1 MFYILQSITLFFLIF
16 IFILD
21 PKPIFAREN
30 TMPRLQPLTRNPQ
43 PATRNPHP
51 ASHIP
56 QPATRNPQ
64 SQIRNPQAE
73 NLDKIIDGFEKAE
86 KSDEEIPDILKGFE
100 DETEKEVK
108 TEEETETPVNETKTG
123 AVSLDG
129 HLKLGASYNIAHE
142 KAQAGETDW
151 RGLSRLRSELQ
162 LELRTKFSES
172 WQSLITAVGY
182 YDFAYTI
189 QGRDEFTDKV
199 LDAYQKDIEL
209 EDTYIQGSI
218 TDSLDAKL
226 GRQIVVWGKS
236 DNVRVTDVLNP
247 LDLREPG
254 ITDIEDLRL
263 PVTMARLDYYF
274 KFWSLTGIVI
284 PEIRFNKNPTFGHD
298 FFPGTQPLPAED
310 IPEDGFENAEYA
322 ATVGGVFSGWDI
334 AFYWADVYND
344 SAHAQLVSP
353 GPPTRFAL
361 KHARIKMLGSA
372 FNIALG
378 NWLLKAEAAWFDGL
392 EFTNTADEEF
402 SRIDLMA
409 GIEYSGFQ
417 DATVSIETV
426 LRHIKDFEDILEQPP
441 DEVREN
447 EFQWAIRFTRTYR
460 NDTLTLTALAST
472 FGAKVQDGFFERIA
486 ARYALTDAID
496 ISGGGVFYQAGDT
509 EKFSQI
515 GDNDRVYFEIKYSF

>member
-1 MFYILQSITLFFLIF
+1 MFYILQSITLSFLIF

-30 TMPRLQPLTRNPQ
+30 TMTRLQPVTRIPQLVTRNPPPATRIPH
-43 PATRNPHP
+43 PATRNPP
-51 ASHIP
+51 S
-56 QPATRNPQ
+56 
-64 SQIRNPQAE
+64 E
-73 NLDKIIDGFEKAE
+73 NLDKIIDGFEKAD
-86 KSDEEIPDILKGFE
+86 KSDEEIPDILQGFD

-108 TEEETETPVNETKTG
+108 TQEETETTVNETKSG

-142 KAQAGETDW
+142 KPQAGETDW
-151 RGLSRLRSELQ
+151 RGFSRLRSELQ

-172 WQSLITAVGY
+172 WQTLVTATGY
-182 YDFAYTI
+182 YDLAYAI
-189 QGRDEFTDKV
+189 QGRDEFTDEV

-263 PVTMARLDYYF
+263 PVTMARFDFYL
-274 KFWSLTGIVI
+274 KAWSLTGIVI
-284 PEIRFNKNPTFGHD
+284 PEIRFNKNPVFGHD
-298 FFPGTQPLPAED
+298 FFPGSQPLPQED
-310 IPEDGFENAEYA
+310 IPKDGFENAEYA
-322 ATVGGVFSGWDI
+322 ATVGGVFRGWDI
-334 AFYWADVYND
+334 AFYGADIYD
-344 SAHAQLVSP
+344 DRAHTELVSM
-353 GPPTRFAL
+353 GPPPRFEL
-361 KHARIKMLGSA
+361 QHSRIKMIGSA

-378 NWLLKAEAAWFDGL
+378 NWLLKAEAAWFNGL
-392 EFTNTADEEF
+392 EFTNTPDQEF

-409 GIEYSGFQ
+409 GVEYSGFQ
-417 DATVSIETV
+417 DTTVSIEIV
-426 LRHIKDFEDILEQPP
+426 LRHLKDFEDILEQPP

-447 EFQWAIRFTRTYR
+447 EFQWAIRFTRTYL

-472 FGAKVQDGFFERIA
+472 FGAKVQDGFFERISA
-486 ARYALTDAID
+486 QYDLTDAVE
-496 ISGGGVFYQAGDT
+496 ISGGVVFYQTGDT
-509 EKFSQI
+509 EKFSRI
-515 GDNDRVYFEIKYSF
+515 GDNNRLYFEIKYSF

>member
-1 MFYILQSITLFFLIF
+1 MFFSLQSITLSFLIF

-30 TMPRLQPLTRNPQ
+30 NISRL
-43 PATRNPHP
+43 
-51 ASHIP
+51 

-64 SQIRNPQAE
+64 LVTRNPPPTNCSPQLATRKSQPATRIPNCATRNLQSE
-73 NLDKIIDGFEKAE
+73 NLDRIREGFEIAAQ
-86 KSDEEIPDILKGFE
+86 SDEEIPDILEDFE

-108 TEEETETPVNETKTG
+108 TEEETETTVNETETG

-142 KAQAGETDW
+142 KPQAGETDW

-162 LELRTKFSES
+162 LELQTKLSKF
-172 WQSLITAVGY
+172 WQALVTATGY

-189 QGRDEFTDKV
+189 QGRDEFTDEV
-199 LDAYQKDIEL
+199 LDDYEKDIEL

-236 DNVRVTDVLNP
+236 DNLRVTDVLNP

-274 KFWSLTGIVI
+274 KVWSLTGIVI

-298 FFPGTQPLPAED
+298 FFPQKQPLPTED

-322 ATVGGVFSGWDI
+322 AAVGGVFSGWDI
-334 AFYWADVYND
+334 AFYWADIYDD
-344 SAHAQLVSP
+344 SAHLRLVSP
-353 GPPTRFAL
+353 GPPPQFEL
-361 KHARIKMLGSA
+361 MHARLKMLGSA

-378 NWLLKAEAAWFDGL
+378 NWLIKSEVAWFDGL
-392 EFTNTADEEF
+392 EFFHTPDEEF
-402 SRIDLMA
+402 SRIDIMA
-409 GIEYSGFQ
+409 GIDYSGFQ
-417 DATVSIETV
+417 DTIVSIETV
-426 LRHIKDFEDILEQPP
+426 FRHLKDFEDILEQPP

-447 EFQWAIRFTRTYR
+447 EFQCAIRFTRTYF
-460 NDTLTLTALAST
+460 NDTFTLTALAAS
-472 FGAKVQDGFFERIA
+472 FGAKVQDGFFERINA
-486 ARYALTDAID
+486 QYDLSR
-496 ISGGGVFYQAGDT
+496 
-509 EKFSQI
+509 
-515 GDNDRVYFEIKYSF
+515 

>member
-1 MFYILQSITLFFLIF
+1 MFYILQSVTLFFLIF

-30 TMPRLQPLTRNPQ
+30 RMSRPQPGTRNSQ
-43 PATRNPHP
+43 LATQNPR
-51 ASHIP
+51 S
-56 QPATRNPQ
+56 
-64 SQIRNPQAE
+64 E
-73 NLDKIIDGFEKAE
+73 NLDKIIEEIKKAE
-86 KSDEEIPDILKGFE
+86 KSDKEIPDILQEFE
-100 DETEKEVK
+100 DETEKEIK
-108 TEEETETPVNETKTG
+108 IEEETETTLNETKNG
-123 AVSLDG
+123 ALSLDG

-142 KAQAGETDW
+142 KPQAGESDW

-162 LELRTKFSES
+162 FELETKFSES
-172 WQSLITAVGY
+172 WQILVTAAGY
-182 YDFAYTI
+182 YDFAYSI
-189 QGRDEFTDKV
+189 QGRDEFTDEV
-199 LDAYQKDIEL
+199 LDAYEDDIEL
-209 EDTYIQGSI
+209 KDTYIQGSI

-236 DNVRVTDVLNP
+236 DNLRVTDVLNP

-274 KFWSLTGIVI
+274 ETWSLTGIII

-298 FFPGTQPLPAED
+298 FFPATQPLPIED

-322 ATVGGVFSGWDI
+322 AAVGGVFSGWDI
-334 AFYWADVYND
+334 AFYWADVYDD

-353 GPPTRFAL
+353 GPPPQFEL
-361 KHARIKMLGSA
+361 MHARIKMLGSA
-372 FNIALG
+372 VNIALG
-378 NWLLKAEAAWFDGL
+378 NWLVKSEVAWFDGL
-392 EFTNTADEEF
+392 EFVNTSDEEF
-402 SRIDLMA
+402 SRMDVMA

-417 DATVSIETV
+417 DTTVSIETV
-426 LRHIKDFEDILEQPP
+426 LRHLKDFEEILEQPP

-447 EFQWAIRFTRTYR
+447 EFQWAIRFTRTYL
-460 NDTLTLTALAST
+460 NDTLTLTALAAT
-472 FGAKVQDGFFERIA
+472 FGPKVQAGFFERISA
-486 ARYALTDAID
+486 QYDLTDAVE
-496 ISGGGVFYQAGDT
+496 ISGGIVLYQSGNT